1 MTRKPDYLFSPGR
14 TETIEKALKPLQ
26 DVTDAFS
33 GEEYV
38 VLSYVRPVL
47 HQFNNSLLAPEEIL
61 GDNRLCKSIKSCIVE
76 YLNWKYA
83 DPSTSDLLDIA
94 SLLDPRFKARYIS
107 SEKLV
112 ITEAE
117 SLPSDQAAEAVPPT
131 AKKKKKKSPVHIY
144 CHKHYA
150 HTEERSR
157 N

>member
-112 ITEAE
+112 ITEAQ
-117 SLPSDQAAEAVPPT
+117 SLCPVTRQQRQCHPQL
-131 AKKKKKKSPVHIY
+131 KKKK
-144 CHKHYA
+144 
-150 HTEERSR
+150 TEISGAYLLPQALRTHR
-157 N
+157 RTQ